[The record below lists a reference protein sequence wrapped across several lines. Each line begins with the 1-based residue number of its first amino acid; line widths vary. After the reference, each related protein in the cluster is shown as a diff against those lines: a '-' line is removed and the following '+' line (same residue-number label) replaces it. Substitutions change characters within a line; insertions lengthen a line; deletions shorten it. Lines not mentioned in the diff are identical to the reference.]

1 MNREK
6 KLESVLIIAAG
17 FIVFFFIFKIKIFLL
32 VALLVAIF
40 GAMSKLFTDGL
51 TWIWFKLSE
60 VLGWLNAR
68 ILLSIVF
75 FIFLFPMALL
85 MKAFGKSSIQLKKD
99 KKSYYFERDVT
110 YKPEDLENVW

>member
-17 FIVFFFIFKIKIFLL
+17 FIVLFFIFKIKIFLL
-32 VALLVAIF
+32 VAFLVAFF

-60 VLGWLNAR
+60 ILGWLNAR
-68 ILLSIVF
+68 ILLSVVF
-75 FIFLFPMALL
+75 FIFLFPMALI
-85 MKAFGKSSIQLKKD
+85 MKAFGKSAIKLKKD
-99 KKSYYFERDVT
+99 KQSYYFVRDCV